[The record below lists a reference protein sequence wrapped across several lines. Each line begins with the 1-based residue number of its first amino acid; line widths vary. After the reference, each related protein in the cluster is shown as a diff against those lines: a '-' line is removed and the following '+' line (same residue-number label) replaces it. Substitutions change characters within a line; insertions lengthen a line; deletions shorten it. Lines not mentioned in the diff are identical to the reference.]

1 MPWSHGGFGPTMEST
16 MRARV
21 RVIVALLTFGMVT
34 SACGGGT
41 GTDIVTSSTTTT
53 TVVSD
58 DHGSTAAT
66 PPVPATTTTTTT
78 ITSSTTSAASST
90 TTMVTTTSTIWT
102 GEPAD
107 EIAPPPGSTLG
118 VIGVAHDDDLNV
130 RAGPGVEQPVVATL
144 DPLADGIVSTGRAW
158 RLSRSIWWE
167 VEAKGTC
174 GWASS
179 RYLAHLGSVTDLT
192 SLVVERLDGRYP
204 EAETMLDLGR
214 IVAEALASPDPP
226 SAIVMSV
233 SPTVG
238 DIGEVT
244 YDVVGLGDD
253 SIAGYRLHVFGR
265 PAESQE
271 GFELESVEATAL
283 CLRGVTPD
291 GLCA

>member
-1 MPWSHGGFGPTMEST
+1 MPWSHGGFGPTMKGT

-21 RVIVALLTFGMVT
+21 RAIVALLTLGMVM
-34 SACGGGT
+34 SACGDDT
-41 GTDIVTSSTTTT
+41 GADVATSSTTTT

-58 DHGSTAAT
+58 DPGSTAAT
-66 PPVPATTTTTTT
+66 PPTAAAPTTT
-78 ITSSTTSAASST
+78 ITSSTDTSTAPST
-90 TTMVTTTSTIWT
+90 TTMVTTTSTTST

-107 EIAPPPGSTLG
+107 EIAPPRGSTLG
-118 VIGVAHDDDLNV
+118 VIGVAHDDELNV
-130 RAGPGVEQPVVATL
+130 RAGPGVDQPVVATL

-167 VEAKGTC
+167 VEANGTC

-179 RYLAHLGSVTDLT
+179 RYLAHIGSVTDLT

-238 DIGEVT
+238 DLGEVT

-271 GFELESVEATAL
+271 GFELETVEATAL
-283 CLRGVTPD
+283 CLRGVSSD